1 MSSLSSGLSRLACE
15 RSVRSLGGT
24 ILRTRRRRTVGIGG
38 GVAGVGIC
46 TSIGM
51 AAGCV
56 CGGFGCERGGGGE
69 SGGDVLGI
77 ANIGVDGGWLRAIG
91 ERERDR

>member
-1 MSSLSSGLSRLACE
+1 MSSLSSGLSRLVCE

-24 ILRTRRRRTVGIGG
+24 TLRTRRRRTVGIGG
-38 GVAGVGIC
+38 GVSGFGIC

-56 CGGFGCERGGGGE
+56 CGGFGCESGGGGGV
-69 SGGDVLGI
+69 GGGVLGI
-77 ANIGVDGGWLRAIG
+77 VN
-91 ERERDR
+91 

>member
-1 MSSLSSGLSRLACE
+1 M
-15 RSVRSLGGT
+15 
-24 ILRTRRRRTVGIGG
+24 VGIGG

-56 CGGFGCERGGGGE
+56 CGGFGCEKGGGGGI
-69 SGGDVLGI
+69 GGGVLGI
-77 ANIGVDGGWLRAIG
+77 GNCGSDDSWSRLIG